1 LRGYCL
7 ESSAVI
13 LAGGFS
19 TRFGQDKALLQL
31 GNQPLILHVLN
42 RVSSVVD
49 EEIVVASTEIA
60 RSQLQK
66 VVAHRASVLVD
77 EIKIQTPLAGAY
89 TGFNHARNEYSL
101 LLSCDT
107 PFVNTEIVQF
117 LLETCVN
124 RTASIP
130 RWPQGHIEPLQ
141 AAYHTKSALAAAKIA
156 LDKGKLDMNSMIGRM
171 REVRYISTLVLKQL
185 DPKLVTFFNINTQA
199 NLRSAESLLKRS
211 QYELAVKDAREE
223 FPFNDRLPEE
233 GSSND

>member
-1 LRGYCL
+1 M

-31 GNQPLILHVLN
+31 GTEPLILHVLN
-42 RVSSVVD
+42 RVSSIVD
-49 EEIVVASTEIA
+49 EEIIVASTEKG

-66 VVAHRASVLVD
+66 VVAHKATVLVD
-77 EIKIQTPLAGAY
+77 EVKIQTPLVGAY

-107 PFVNTEIVQF
+107 PFVNAEIMQF

-141 AAYHTKSALAAAKIA
+141 AAYRTKSALTAAKSA
-156 LDKGKLDMNSMIGRM
+156 LDEGKLNMNSMIEQM

-185 DPKLVTFFNINTQA
+185 GPKLRTFLNVNTQA
-199 NLRSAESLLKRS
+199 DLRSADSLLKKG
-211 QYELAVKDAREE
+211 QYELAVKGTREE
-223 FPFNDRLPEE
+223 FPYNDRLSE
-233 GSSND
+233 DW

>member
-1 LRGYCL
+1 L

-31 GNQPLILHVLN
+31 GTQPLILHVLN
-42 RVSSVVD
+42 RVSSIVD
-49 EEIVVASTEIA
+49 EEIVVASTEKG

-77 EIKIQTPLAGAY
+77 EVKIQTPLAGAY
-89 TGFNHARNEYSL
+89 TGFNYARNECSL

-107 PFVNTEIVQF
+107 PFVNTEIAQF

-124 RTASIP
+124 RAASIP

-141 AAYHTKSALAAAKIA
+141 AAYNTKSALAAAKIA
-156 LDKGKLDMNSMIGRM
+156 LNEGKLDMNSMIGRM

-185 DPKLVTFFNINTQA
+185 DPKLITFFNINTQA
-199 NLRSAESLLKRS
+199 DLRSAESLLKRS
-211 QYELAVKDAREE
+211 QIELAVKGTREE
-223 FPFNDRLPEE
+223 FPYDDRLPEE
-233 GSSND
+233 G